1 MRKYRL
7 LILILYVTLLITG
20 CGFKDID
27 KRFFVVSMG
36 IDQSEKSIN
45 SYIVTLK
52 LAVPNTEPKRGES
65 NFIMFTQESDNIS
78 QAVALIKS
86 KVDKELDFSH
96 LKVILF
102 DKKLA
107 STDLRI
113 PLDWPVRRRDI
124 PMSTLIG
131 IGTPSANATLGKKI
145 SFERA
150 PSDALILSLDST
162 GTVTNYVTLQYL
174 FDLER
179 RRTELGLDPILPII
193 ESDTSNKD
201 GDINSRA
208 NSYTIN
214 KLALFEKKDS
224 LKIKLILNPEET
236 KLYNL
241 IAYSHN
247 RVNFHVNSP
256 QSNFIFDIN
265 NSKCKYTFE
274 TKDKDISNINLKL
287 TATGSI
293 EETIGNLRIN
303 NIKRCE
309 EEAEI
314 LLQGRI
320 QALLEK
326 IQSNDVDPM
335 GLGLHYRARHLNTYN
350 YNEWDNWQNIY
361 HTLRF
366 NVQVDVKLKSTGL
379 IK

>member
-1 MRKYRL
+1 MRKYKL
-7 LILILYVTLLITG
+7 LILILYINLIITG
-20 CGFKDID
+20 CSFKDID

-36 IDQSEKSIN
+36 IDQSEKSAN

-65 NFIMFTQESDNIS
+65 NFIMFTQEADNIS
-78 QAVALIKS
+78 EAVGLIKS

-107 STDLRI
+107 SADLKI
-113 PLDWPVRRRDI
+113 PIDWPVRRRDV
-124 PMSTLIG
+124 PMSTLVG
-131 IGTPSANATLGKKI
+131 IGSPSANATIGEKI

-150 PSDALILSLDST
+150 PSNALILSMDGS
-162 GTVTNYVTLQYL
+162 GTITNYITPQYL

-193 ESDTSNKD
+193 ESDKSNKA
-201 GDINSRA
+201 GDIKNRT

-214 KLALFEKKDS
+214 QLALFEKKDS

-241 IAYSHN
+241 IASSHT
-247 RVNFHVNSP
+247 RANFHVNYP
-256 QSNFIFDIN
+256 QSNFVFDIN
-265 NSKCKYTFE
+265 DSKCKYKFE
-274 TKDKDISNINLKL
+274 TNDKDITNINLKL
-287 TATGSI
+287 TVSGSI
-293 EETIGNLRIN
+293 EETIDNLKTN
-303 NIKRCE
+303 NIKICE
-309 EEAEI
+309 EEAE
-314 LLQGRI
+314 LFLQERI

-326 IQSNDVDPM
+326 IQNNEVDPM
-335 GLGLHYRARHLNTYN
+335 GLGLHYRARHLNVN
-350 YNEWDNWQNIY
+350 NNNEWANWQKLY
-361 HTLRF
+361 RSLQF
-366 NVQVDVKLKSTGL
+366 NVKVDVKLKSTGL